1 MAELFNNDLQLLTAM
16 LAPRLRTVFK
26 DNHQIFSKFMN
37 PELVKKLVDIES
49 VMPRSTTPDGFKEIL
64 VLKGIDANDIDL
76 MVTAYT
82 RAYNPDTEKLIYE
95 SVRRSIFTVYIN
107 SLKQGGVM
115 KLLESIKSNELF
127 FPEYGLINN
136 EYSRIVNLADLS
148 ANTANIDLGRSF
160 RSSFGFINSLTIG
173 GNGYYQD
180 QLIVVSAPPGCFTGD
195 TRVMTLDGKYKT
207 MEDLYKSGA
216 RDIEVYCCD
225 DNGTPH
231 VSKAESCQLTK
242 YVDSIYEVNID
253 GYIVKCTPDH
263 KFMLTSG
270 EWIEAKDLVENDSLM
285 PINSGKISSPEQIT
299 KDLYQTE
306 RSKFEFSNFRTPSYD
321 KAEYYYDG
329 NKVQMYKEA
338 VNWHNH
344 TVNSVTC
351 IKLTEPIPVYD
362 LVNVEKY
369 HNFAILTDEESNS
382 GVFVH
387 NCGKSLFCIS
397 EAISACKQGMRVLY
411 TALGDLTD
419 FDFMSRPCSIAL
431 NKPMMSVVDN
441 LVENYN
447 SMLSKYP
454 YMTNF
459 DVDFESPG
467 TISVSDWIEKLKHSN
482 LLDTHDVF
490 VVDYDTN
497 FKSDKD
503 NIYMKGD
510 EIYTSLVLLAKT
522 YHKIVIV
529 VAQPKQENWDSR
541 KGGPMGLNALA
552 ESSRKQQHVD
562 MMITL
567 SPDYGA
573 SNSCNVMGILTV
585 NKNRRGNTGHTYY
598 LREPTGRFS
607 ELSTTLYTA
616 AKASNDIIYYK
627 PFDGCK
633 DSSQYTSIQM
643 NEDIIDAFKS
653 PLDDTGDTDET
664 V

>member
-26 DNHQIFSKFMN
+26 DNYHVLNQFIN
-37 PELVKKLVDIES
+37 PELVKKLVDIEG
-49 VMPRSTTPDGFKEIL
+49 VMPKQVTPEGFKDIL
-64 VLKGIDANDIDL
+64 SLKGIDANDIDL
-76 MVTAYT
+76 MVAAYT
-82 RAYNPDTEKLIYE
+82 RAYNPDTEKLVYE
-95 SVRRSIFTVYIN
+95 SVRRSIYTVYIN

-115 KLLESIKSNELF
+115 NLLESIKSNELF
-127 FPEYGLINN
+127 FPEYGLMNN
-136 EYSRIVNLADLS
+136 EYSRVVNLADLS

-180 QLIVVSAPPGCFTGD
+180 QVIV
-195 TRVMTLDGKYKT
+195 
-207 MEDLYKSGA
+207 
-216 RDIEVYCCD
+216 
-225 DNGTPH
+225 
-231 VSKAESCQLTK
+231 
-242 YVDSIYEVNID
+242 
-253 GYIVKCTPDH
+253 
-263 KFMLTSG
+263 
-270 EWIEAKDLVENDSLM
+270 
-285 PINSGKISSPEQIT
+285 ISSPPGT
-299 KDLYQTE
+299 
-306 RSKFEFSNFRTPSYD
+306 
-321 KAEYYYDG
+321 
-329 NKVQMYKEA
+329 
-338 VNWHNH
+338 
-344 TVNSVTC
+344 
-351 IKLTEPIPVYD
+351 
-362 LVNVEKY
+362 
-369 HNFAILTDEESNS
+369 
-382 GVFVH
+382 
-387 NCGKSLFCIS
+387 GKSLFCIS
-397 EAISACKQGMRVLY
+397 EAISACKQGMKVLY

-431 NKPMMSVVDN
+431 NRPMMSVVDN

-467 TISVSDWIEKLKHSN
+467 TISVSDWVEKLKHSN

-490 VVDYDTN
+490 IVDYDTN

-529 VAQPKQENWDSR
+529 VAQPKQEAWDSR

-562 MMITL
+562 IMITL
-567 SPDYGA
+567 SPDMGA
-573 SNSCNVMGILTV
+573 SNSCNVIGTLTV
-585 NKNRRGNTGHTYY
+585 NKNRRGGTGHTYY

-607 ELSTTLYTA
+607 ELSTTLFTA
-616 AKASNDIIYYK
+616 AKSSNDIVYYK

-633 DSSQYTSIQM
+633 DSAQYTSLQM
-643 NEDIIDAFKS
+643 NEDVIDAFKS
-653 PLDDTGDTDET
+653 PLEDSDDTP
-664 V
+664 